1 MNTLLVTGQP
11 VSKLELLVRELEK
24 TVLRPFVFPAMK
36 TPKSRAVIMAKSD
49 CFKI

>member
-11 VSKLELLVRELEK
+11 GSRVEELEK
-24 TVLRPFVFPAMK
+24 TVLRPFVLPAIK